1 VSIRD
6 DLRAF
11 IVDNFMI
18 GRDPA
23 ELTDSGSL
31 LELGIIDSTGVL
43 EMVGFLE
50 ESFGFQVDDDELI
63 PDNLDSLEKLEKY
76 IERKKA

>member
-1 VSIRD
+1 MSVREQ
-6 DLRAF
+6 LREF

-18 GRDPA
+18 GRDPS

-43 EMVGFLE
+43 EMVSFLE
-50 ESFGFQVDDDELI
+50 ETYGIQVEDSELT
-63 PDNLDSLEKLEKY
+63 PENLDSIENLEKY
-76 IERKKA
+76 VGRKKA